1 MWNSEEPH
9 QSHLSHTSTADLIKR
24 SFWAFPSA
32 PPPTHSLG
40 GKKEKEKK
48 LPKSWLGESHTFILI
63 YFFSHIASSI
73 TFFFFFPSP
82 FLSTTAFR
90 NFVACASEFVCIHV
104 CACFLCGQMHFVSS
118 CGVFP
123 HWLNTHI
130 CAHAFRDKGGGN
142 TVNPI
147 SYLIPHWSAA
157 LLVASVNRSQSEK
170 ETEMKKDTEEW
181 GKACQGAFQHDARVN
196 GVRVPRT
203 EEEHWILCV
212 WCPAGEPWKSSIHWP
227 VSVQPRSDRELF
239 PGPQRADGNSQRG
252 KQWRSPRW
260 FWDVLKLARLN
271 GGDRRPAHQP
281 LGERDVSGP
290 LRDSQALIWCMSPEK
305 KPRTGLRR
313 EIYCFAGSNSTEP
326 RLWLITLRGM

>member
-40 GKKEKEKK
+40 GKKQKK
-48 LPKSWLGESHTFILI
+48 QKNCQSLDWAKVTLLFLFI
-63 YFFSHIASSI
+63 YFPTLPPPSLSFS
-73 TFFFFFPSP
+73 FFLL
-82 FLSTTAFR
+82 LSYPPLQFR
-90 NFVACASEFVCIHV
+90 NFVPFASVFVCIHV
-104 CACFLCGQMHFVSS
+104 CACFLCGHMHFVSS

-212 WCPAGEPWKSSIHWP
+212 WCPAGEPWKSSIHRP
-227 VSVQPRSDRELF
+227 VSVQPWSDLELF
-239 PGPQRADGNSQRG
+239 PGPQRADGNSQQG
-252 KQWRSPRW
+252 KPWWSPRW

-271 GGDRRPAHQP
+271 GGDRRPRSSAP
-281 LGERDVSGP
+281 WWERCQWATPGLAGSDMMYEP
-290 LRDSQALIWCMSPEK
+290 RKEAQNRPEK
-305 KPRTGLRR
+305 RNLLFCG
-313 EIYCFAGSNSTEP
+313 F
-326 RLWLITLRGM
+326 